1 MVFSLKTQS
10 RLKLLQGHDKNVSV
24 VKFSSDATTVVSG
37 SFDNNIII
45 WDWVEKEYT
54 PKVLKGHEG
63 PVTALA
69 LTADGGRI
77 FSGSRDGTVKM
88 WDLGAGELCHD
99 LVFCAAE
106 ECVTSC
112 PDSEMVALGTCDGLL
127 RCMNWKSGQCLF
139 EYITLDHSAISSMQ
153 FGTDGTVLVCG
164 NALGESTSWSTLD
177 WQKGASVNMP
187 GSITNISFHP
197 DGKSAFLGSS
207 QGEIRHWIVSKGELS
222 KYNLSRARPLNGL
235 CFPNKGNEIIV
246 SLALGYARQWSGPQ
260 KGPGTDS
267 EDFRNNLLFNFTLSS
282 DRSRV
287 ATATHDSMIR
297 VWDTTTGSTIVEYPT
312 HADGCCCLALNS
324 DGTKI
329 ASASPNGAILIW
341 NSAVAPC
348 ASDITFTV
356 DASIVSCLSLSPDG
370 SKVLTCLADQVQVWE
385 LATKQK
391 LGSRCSA
398 CFARPCCLALEV

>member
-1 MVFSLKTQS
+1 
-10 RLKLLQGHDKNVSV
+10 
-24 VKFSSDATTVVSG
+24 
-37 SFDNNIII
+37 
-45 WDWVEKEYT
+45 
-54 PKVLKGHEG
+54 
-63 PVTALA
+63 
-69 LTADGGRI
+69 
-77 FSGSRDGTVKM
+77 M

-153 FGTDGTVLVCG
+153 SGTDGTVLVCG
-164 NALGESTSWSTLD
+164 NALGESTSWSTSD
-177 WQKGASVNMP
+177 
-187 GSITNISFHP
+187 
-197 DGKSAFLGSS
+197 
-207 QGEIRHWIVSKGELS
+207 
-222 KYNLSRARPLNGL
+222 
-235 CFPNKGNEIIV
+235 
-246 SLALGYARQWSGPQ
+246 
-260 KGPGTDS
+260 
-267 EDFRNNLLFNFTLSS
+267 TLSS